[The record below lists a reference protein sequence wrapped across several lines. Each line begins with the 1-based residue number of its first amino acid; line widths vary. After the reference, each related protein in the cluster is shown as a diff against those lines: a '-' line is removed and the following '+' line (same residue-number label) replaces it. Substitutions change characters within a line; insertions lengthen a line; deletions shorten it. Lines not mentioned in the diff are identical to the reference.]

1 MVDCVINFSNDR
13 LLFMVL
19 RLANL
24 AVLCEWDES
33 VTKLINES
41 HLLSALVV
49 IRAMGVVTNT
59 GGCGCW

>member
-1 MVDCVINFSNDR
+1 MID

-24 AVLCEWDES
+24 AVLCKWDES
-33 VTKLINES
+33 VTKLINET
-41 HLLSALVV
+41 HPLSALAV
-49 IRAMGVVTNT
+49 ICAMGVVTNT